1 MQQKL
6 ILPLNR
12 TLVTASMGNAAYRA
26 KFGFPHYGTDM
37 VSAVGDTTIYASGTG
52 TLIAA
57 GWDRCAG
64 NVVVIRYPGAV
75 YRPDG
80 TAADVIFRYFHL
92 AEIGKIPAG
101 ENAITKDTILGRYG
115 GSLVWAARVTGARIS
130 MWKRT
135 PMSGIPA
142 TLPPSPPAG
151 RSCSDGLPAPLPQP
165 CGTVWTIS
173 TAKPPHPTV
182 RPTRRLVR
190 PMWIRRTLPFRC
202 CLNKQTVPDRENPLP
217 YFSGR
222 GFFMGSCRVLRYGRV
237 TRLR

>member
-57 GWDRCAG
+57 GWDKYAG

-115 GSLVWAARVTGARIS
+115 GSGMGSKSYWSPHLHVEADTDVRYPRYSPTFTPSGEILFGRAAGA
-130 MWKRT
+130 T
-135 PMSGIPA
+135 AA
-142 TLPPSPPAG
+142 TLRDCLDYLYRKTSAPA
-151 RSCSDGLPAPLPQP
+151 
-165 CGTVWTIS
+165 VW
-173 TAKPPHPTV
+173 
-182 RPTRRLVR
+182 
-190 PMWIRRTLPFRC
+190 
-202 CLNKQTVPDRENPLP
+202 
-217 YFSGR
+217 
-222 GFFMGSCRVLRYGRV
+222 
-237 TRLR
+237 

>member
-57 GWDRCAG
+57 GWDKYAG

-115 GSLVWAARVTGARIS
+115 GSGMGSKSYWSPHLHVEADTDVRYPRYSPTFTPSGEILFGRAAGATGRN
-130 MWKRT
+130 
-135 PMSGIPA
+135 
-142 TLPPSPPAG
+142 PAG
-151 RSCSDGLPAPLPQP
+151 LSGLSLP
-165 CGTVWTIS
+165 
-173 TAKPPHPTV
+173 AKPPHPDRQTYQTAGAPYV
-182 RPTRRLVR
+182 DQKDFAIPV
-190 PMWIRRTLPFRC
+190 LP
-202 CLNKQTVPDRENPLP
+202 E
-217 YFSGR
+217 
-222 GFFMGSCRVLRYGRV
+222 
-237 TRLR
+237 